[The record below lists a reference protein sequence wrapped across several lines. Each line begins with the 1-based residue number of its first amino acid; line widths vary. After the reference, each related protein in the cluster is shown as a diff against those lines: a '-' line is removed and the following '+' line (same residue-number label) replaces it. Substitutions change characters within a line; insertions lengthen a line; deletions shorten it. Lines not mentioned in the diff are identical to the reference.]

1 MFEQMEL
8 DKAQLLKILQENDEP
23 EFYKCT
29 FTSPAL
35 RQMAF
40 ENAVFDDCKMSNI
53 DFAYSDFN
61 SAIFKI
67 VI

>member
-29 FTSPAL
+29 FTSP
-35 RQMAF
+35 
-40 ENAVFDDCKMSNI
+40 C
-53 DFAYSDFN
+53 
-61 SAIFKI
+61 SATNGF
-67 VI
+67 